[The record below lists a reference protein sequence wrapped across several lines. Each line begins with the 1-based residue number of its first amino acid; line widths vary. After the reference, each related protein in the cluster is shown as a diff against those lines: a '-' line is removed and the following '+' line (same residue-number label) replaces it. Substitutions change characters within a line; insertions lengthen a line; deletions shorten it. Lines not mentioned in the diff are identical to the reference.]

1 VRKGLIGCAPC
12 RCRNHF
18 QIPPRDLRTSAVS
31 HELRLLHKCDSP
43 FKALNLLRGPRPWRN
58 PQTRLLEFLL
68 STGQII
74 QPTNVGGDA
83 GIGVPAGYKYR
94 QRWGF
99 THLLLR
105 DGRLRGNAGRIMLH
119 QRLVVAPGGAND
131 GRESSN
137 RWAERRVGRM
147 NGRRS
152 FQDSGVAS
160 SRAVSNSCFELAN
173 GFVTVT
179 PFQVKPSC
187 RSSDRRRRQPASAA
201 AERITESQVLN

>member
-1 VRKGLIGCAPC
+1 M
-12 RCRNHF
+12 
-18 QIPPRDLRTSAVS
+18 S
-31 HELRLLHKCDSP
+31 LLHIRISP
-43 FKALNLLRGPRPWRN
+43 FKVLNQLRSPRPWRN
-58 PQTRLLEFLL
+58 PQTRLPEFRL
-68 STGQII
+68 SAGQMT

-83 GIGVPAGYKYR
+83 GIGVSAGYKYR

-99 THLLLR
+99 IHLLR
-105 DGRLRGNAGRIMLH
+105 RNGRLRGNAGRIMLH

-131 GRESSN
+131 GREISN
-137 RWAERRVGRM
+137 RWAERRLGRM

-201 AERITESQVLN
+201 AERITESQILN